1 MKRPNKYTY
10 LYVIQGY
17 YYGTWEDETQTESL
31 KEARQHLRAYR
42 QNMPQYA
49 HRIIQRRE
57 LNPA

>member
-1 MKRPNKYTY
+1 MKRNKYLY
-10 LYVIQGY
+10 LYVIQG